1 MNITP
6 EIFLQSLK
14 EGKTER
20 ELNLTESL
28 YVDHIELKK
37 LTSKKYGHT
46 VKSATDHLQT
56 DYSNGFTICGN
67 CGSFYHLG
75 KGFTKHL
82 SKGCLNCEGEEKHFV
97 YFVNASEP
105 QYGGFPARYMS
116 KMFDDGMSYCKD
128 KLEIEKYKDI
138 I

>member
-28 YVDHIELKK
+28 FVDPTEHKK
-37 LTSKKYGHT
+37 LVKKYGHT
-46 VKSATDHLQT
+46 NQEATDHLQT
-56 DYSNGFTICGN
+56 DYTNGFTICGD
-67 CGSFYHLG
+67 CGSFYQLG

-82 SKGCLNCEGEEKHFV
+82 SKGCLNCEGKSKHRV
-97 YFVNASEP
+97 YSVQASTP
-105 QYGGFPARYMS
+105 AFGGFPARYMS
-116 KMFDDGMSYCKD
+116 VMFDDRMSYTKD
-128 KLEIEKYKDI
+128 ELQINKFKDLL
-138 I
+138 